1 MKTQATESLPNN
13 LGSVTELLNYFVSV
27 RAKTLELCSPLETED
42 FGVQPMADA
51 SPPKWHLAHT
61 TWFFEAFLLK
71 VYKKNFQPFHET
83 FGYLFNSYYIRVGH
97 PFPRSDRGNLSRP
110 TVKEVMQYRTETESK
125 VIDLIT
131 DLERFDQKSQQEI
144 LSVLRVGIEHEQQH
158 QELLITDLKYNFGN
172 NPLYP
177 AYRADKLEHL
187 IGDPLEQD
195 YQYHEGG
202 LFELG
207 AGDDGF
213 AFDNE
218 RPKHRIYIEPFFISN
233 KTVTNREF
241 LQFIEDDGYRR
252 HEFWLSEGW
261 ALLQQKRL
269 GSHPL
274 YWRNIEGAWFEY
286 RLDGLSPI
294 ALEMPVTHI
303 SAYEAMA
310 FANWSQARLP
320 TEAEWEFASEKQSIE
335 GNFLESGFFHPQPQS
350 AGEAQLFGNT
360 WEWTSSAYSQY
371 PGFRPLEGAL
381 GEYNGKFMSSQLV
394 LRGGSCLTPERHIR
408 RTYRNFFYPPDQWQ
422 FTGLRLAKNT

>member
-1 MKTQATESLPNN
+1 MKTQTTESLPNN

-27 RAKTLELCSPLETED
+27 RAKTLDLCSPLEIED

-71 VYKKNFQPFHET
+71 VYNENFQPFHET

-110 TVKEVMQYRTETESK
+110 TVKEVMQYRIETESK

-131 DLERFDQKSQQEI
+131 DLERFNQKSQQEI

-207 AGDDGF
+207 A
-213 AFDNE
+213 E
-218 RPKHRIYIEPFFISN
+218 
-233 KTVTNREF
+233 
-241 LQFIEDDGYRR
+241 
-252 HEFWLSEGW
+252 
-261 ALLQQKRL
+261 
-269 GSHPL
+269 
-274 YWRNIEGAWFEY
+274 
-286 RLDGLSPI
+286 
-294 ALEMPVTHI
+294 
-303 SAYEAMA
+303 
-310 FANWSQARLP
+310 
-320 TEAEWEFASEKQSIE
+320 
-335 GNFLESGFFHPQPQS
+335 
-350 AGEAQLFGNT
+350 
-360 WEWTSSAYSQY
+360 
-371 PGFRPLEGAL
+371 
-381 GEYNGKFMSSQLV
+381 
-394 LRGGSCLTPERHIR
+394 
-408 RTYRNFFYPPDQWQ
+408 
-422 FTGLRLAKNT
+422 